1 MQMKKTN
8 YLINAIAIPIMFGI
22 VGLFGSRASATN
34 NVEVICDTSLSTPTV
49 IATLSNPANSL
60 DRTEKI
66 SQKTEILS
74 FLPEYFSPK
83 EASAN
88 CQKTAESLQGYYA
101 KGEMNYLASDTI
113 NGKPVVCAV
122 ERRGISCDGYRS
134 EILFALDRTIN
145 PSQLLY
151 DMLGGNFK
159 DSQIPSSRTVSR
171 IYTDLRPTWW
181 PF

>member
-1 MQMKKTN
+1 MKKKN
-8 YLINAIAIPIMFGI
+8 YLVSGIAIPITMGI
-22 VGLFGSRASATN
+22 ISFYGDRVNASTG
-34 NVEVICDTSLSTPTV
+34 VEVVCDINASNPTV
-49 IATLSNPANSL
+49 TATLSNVNG
-60 DRTEKI
+60 TEQI

-74 FLPEYFSPK
+74 FLPKYFSPE
-83 EASAN
+83 EAFVN
-88 CQKTAESLQGYYA
+88 CQNTARSLQDYYT

-113 NGKPVVCAV
+113 NGKPVICAI

-134 EILFALDRTIN
+134 EILFTLNKPVN

-171 IYTDLRPTWW
+171 IYTDLRPNWW

>member
-1 MQMKKTN
+1 M
-8 YLINAIAIPIMFGI
+8 IGFDGDPVNASTG
-22 VGLFGSRASATN
+22 
-34 NVEVICDTSLSTPTV
+34 VEVVCDANASVPTV
-49 IATLSNPANSL
+49 TATLFNVSG
-60 DRTEKI
+60 TEQI
-66 SQKTEILS
+66 SQKTDILS
-74 FLPEYFSPK
+74 FLPEYFSPE
-83 EASAN
+83 EASVN
-88 CQKTAESLQGYYA
+88 CQNTAQSLQSYYA

-113 NGKPVVCAV
+113 DGKPVVCAI

-134 EILFALDRTIN
+134 EILFALNKPVN

>member
-1 MQMKKTN
+1 MRKNN
-8 YLINAIAIPIMFGI
+8 YLLQAIAIPITIAISGFHS
-22 VGLFGSRASATN
+22 GSVNAAQEID
-34 NVEVICDTSLSTPTV
+34 VVCDTNYVAPTV
-49 IATLSNPANSL
+49 TATLSHSTE
-60 DRTEKI
+60 TEKI

-74 FLPEYFSPK
+74 FLPKYFSSE
-83 EASAN
+83 EALAN

-101 KGEMNYLASDTI
+101 RGEMNYLASDTI
-113 NGKPVVCAV
+113 NGKPVICAL

-134 EILFALDRTIN
+134 EILFTLNKPVN

-151 DMLGGNFK
+151 NMLGGNFK